1 MSYRIEKDP
10 IGELQVPSG
19 ALYGVQTQRAIH
31 NFPISGIRPHSA
43 FIWGTVLIKR
53 AAAVTHKETGRL
65 ASETADAIISAADEI
80 LSGKHQDQFV
90 VDIFQAG
97 AGTSHN
103 MNANE
108 LLANLANESLGGT
121 RGKYTP
127 VHPNDHVNMAQ
138 STNDVIPT
146 AIALGA
152 LRLLPTLYDGLD
164 KLAKELEDKSN
175 TWDHIIKTGRTH
187 LQDATPLRLGQEF
200 GAYAE
205 AIRRDKAFIQAAEIP
220 VRELSIGGTAVGTG
234 LNAETKYQNRIID
247 VIRESGALPVTRS
260 ENLFYSMQSM
270 SRFANLSGSLRT
282 LSNDLMRIANDFRLL
297 GSGPRTGLAEVVLPA
312 IQPGSSIM
320 PGKVNPVL
328 AECMNMIC
336 LQISGNDVTISHAAE
351 AGQLQLNVMMPIIGF
366 NLCQSIEILGNGTR
380 TFAEHCVK
388 GLKADE
394 RMIKFWL
401 DRNTML
407 ATALAPR
414 IGYAR
419 AAEIAK
425 EAVRTGESVPEV
437 ARRLTDIP
445 DDELNESLD
454 PAPMT
459 EAGIRSDES

>member
-1 MSYRIEKDP
+1 MSYRTEKDP
-10 IGELQVPSG
+10 LGELQVPSE

-43 FIWGTVLIKR
+43 FVWGTVLIKR
-53 AAAVTHKETGRL
+53 AAAVTHKEHQRL
-65 ASETADAIISAADEI
+65 DPRVADAIISAADQI
-80 LSGKHQDQFV
+80 LSGMHHDQFV

-108 LLANLANESLGGT
+108 LLANMANESLGGT
-121 RGKYTP
+121 RGEYTP
-127 VHPNDHVNMAQ
+127 VHPNDHVNMSQ

-164 KLAKELEDKSN
+164 TLAKELEDKSKS
-175 TWDHIIKTGRTH
+175 WDHIIKTGRTH

-205 AIRRDKAFIQAAEIP
+205 AIRRDKAIIQAAEMPI
-220 VRELSIGGTAVGTG
+220 RELSVGGTAVGTG
-234 LNAETKYQNRIID
+234 LNAEPKYQTRIIE
-247 VIRESGALPVTRS
+247 VIRESGALPVKRS

-282 LSNDLMRIANDFRLL
+282 LSTDLMRIANDFRLL
-297 GSGPRTGLAEVVLPA
+297 GSGPRTGFAEILLPA

-380 TFAEHCVK
+380 SFAEHCVS
-388 GLKADE
+388 GLEADE

-425 EAVRTGESVPEV
+425 EAVKTGESVPEV
-437 ARRLTDIP
+437 ARRLTDIQ
-445 DDELNESLD
+445 DDELNEALD

-459 EAGIRSDES
+459 EAGIRSDDS

>member
-10 IGELQVPSG
+10 IGELQVPSE

-164 KLAKELEDKSN
+164 KLAKELEGKSN

-205 AIRRDKAFIQAAEIP
+205 AIRRDKAIIQAAEIP